1 MMTHLWFITVLSLL
15 TSVDSFWINDSPCV
29 SKSLDDYISPTGHII
44 IKVTTIHELDAAMY
58 TPADHTTILIADGTY
73 DISQLANKRLQMGWI
88 SDKVAYDVSKFLI
101 KNMEQVHPDTA

>member
-29 SKSLDDYISPTGHII
+29 SKSLDDYISPTGHTII
-44 IKVTTIHELDAAMY
+44 NVTTIQELDAAMY

-73 DISQLANKRLQMGWI
+73 DISQLANKRLQIAPGSNLRWFVHTHNGWQR
-88 SDKVAYDVSKFLI
+88 D
-101 KNMEQVHPDTA
+101 ECQ